1 MLCVINTAYGPV
13 GLLFLALT
21 DSPAAQ
27 QFLNCTPVFRVGDDA
42 VEVDIVRRFW
52 EVAGRWPVFMC
63 R

>member
-1 MLCVINTAYGPV
+1 MICVINRAYGPV
-13 GLLFLALT
+13 GLLFLPT
-21 DSPAAQ
+21 DSPAAE
-27 QFLNCTPVFRVGDDA
+27 QFLNYTPVFRVGDDA

>member
-13 GLLFLALT
+13 GLFFLAVT

-27 QFLNCTPVFRVGDDA
+27 QLLNCTPVFRVGDDA

-52 EVAGRWPVFMC
+52 KIAGRWPVFMC